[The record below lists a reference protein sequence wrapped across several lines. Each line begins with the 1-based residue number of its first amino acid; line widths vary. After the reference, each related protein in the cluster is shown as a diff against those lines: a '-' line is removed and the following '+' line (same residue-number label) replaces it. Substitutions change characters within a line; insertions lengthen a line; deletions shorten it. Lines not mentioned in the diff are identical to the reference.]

1 MLLRKL
7 RDYQLEAVAK
17 ARSHPG
23 FGLWLEQRTG
33 TCLTSLALVDE
44 RKPRLLLIVTL
55 KKGKR
60 VWEEELAKSIKID
73 WPCEVLIE
81 HYQGLHITRKKIRAK
96 LRKLGSKGL
105 FVIADE
111 SHLIKKRGSR
121 PGRLLRSLGKLAQWR
136 LALTGTPL
144 APRSNAKK
152 GKVTVTKGLQDAW
165 SQFDFINPDIFGS
178 LESFEER
185 YLRKGGFRGYQII
198 GYKNTQE
205 FYSIFHKYSYRR
217 TLREVQKHP
226 TLIKRTIIPFELMG
240 DTRRI
245 YQQMERKMYVEV
257 RGHRITIPVVVAR
270 TTKLQQIASGF
281 IKDTEEDK
289 NRIISFEKYLA
300 LERLLRKIF
309 SQDHG
314 KKVVICAKFIA
325 EIEMIAK
332 RLPRLGLTHQVIRGG
347 VAFDGKMEKDVTLI
361 QIQSG
366 IAIDLSEA
374 DTFIFYSLSHN
385 HIHYEQAKF
394 RILSFDKRQANFY
407 YLVGKNTIEELVYK
421 AVTRKKSLATLVLDH
436 YRRNRK

>member
-17 ARSHPG
+17 ARPHAG
-23 FGLWLEQRTG
+23 FAFWLEQRTG
-33 TCLTSLALVDE
+33 KCLTSLALVNE

-60 VWEEELAKSIKID
+60 VWEEEIRKSLKID
-73 WPCEVLIE
+73 WNCEVLIE
-81 HYQGLHITRKKIRAK
+81 HYQGLHITRAKIRKK
-96 LRKLGSKGL
+96 LRSLGSKGL

-144 APRSNAKK
+144 APRSRAKR
-152 GKVTVTKGLQDAW
+152 GKVTVTKGLEDAW
-165 SQFDFINPDIFGS
+165 SQFDFIDPKIFGNQKD
-178 LESFEER
+178 FEER
-185 YLRKGGFRGYQII
+185 YLKKGGFRGYQVV
-198 GYKNTQE
+198 GYKNTRE
-205 FYSIFHKYSYRR
+205 FYRIFHEHSYRR
-217 TLREVQKHP
+217 TLREVQKQP
-226 TLIKRTIIPFELMG
+226 TKIKRTKIYFELTG

-245 YQQMERKMYVEV
+245 YRQMERNMFVDVK
-257 RGHRITIPVVVAR
+257 GHRITIPVVVAR

-281 IKDTEEDK
+281 IKDTEAEQI
-289 NRIISFEKYLA
+289 RRFGYEKYFA
-300 LERLLRKIF
+300 LERLLRQLF

-314 KKVVICAKFIA
+314 KKVVICAKFIS
-325 EIEMIAK
+325 ELDLIER
-332 RLPRLGLTHQVIRGG
+332 RLPRLGLSSQVIKGG
-347 VAFDGKMEKDVTLI
+347 VDFDGKFDKDITLV

-366 IAIDLSEA
+366 VAIDLSQA

-407 YLVGKNTIEELVYK
+407 YLVGKGTIEELVYE
-421 AVTRKKSLATLVLDH
+421 AVTRKKSLASLVLDH
-436 YRRNRK
+436 YRRKQ